1 MDRVTAAPYSLRMS
15 LTPTPPFFPR
25 PELRARLHEVGLT
38 AEEHGREHLWRW
50 LSEEGH
56 TDGMVLADTSTDRL
70 AEVIIAIMEGD
81 A

>member
-1 MDRVTAAPYSLRMS
+1 MDRRTAPPYSLPMS
-15 LTPTPPFFPR
+15 QMPVQPFFPR
-25 PELRARLHEVGLT
+25 PELRTRLHEVGLT

-56 TDGMVLADTSTDRL
+56 TNGMVLADTSTDRL
-70 AEVIIAIMEGD
+70 AEVIIAIMQGD